1 VRKLPRD
8 RSRDRPVWRIRDDA
22 PAWHA
27 GCPLAVFG
35 PAQGVY
41 PSRWIARMPTDRRA
55 RMKHSDRIRFAR
67 RRTGLTQ
74 AGLAK
79 ALGVQRSAVSN
90 WESARG
96 SRPSATNM
104 IALAWAAAVSVEWL
118 TTGRGRVAVDGD
130 GAGQDAVPAVDAE
143 LVEDPGERELLAS
156 YRMLPPRLQLM
167 AQDLLRELARGRKPG

>member
-1 VRKLPRD
+1 
-8 RSRDRPVWRIRDDA
+8 
-22 PAWHA
+22 
-27 GCPLAVFG
+27 
-35 PAQGVY
+35 
-41 PSRWIARMPTDRRA
+41 MPTDRRA

-104 IALAWAAAVSVEWL
+104 IALARAAAVSVEWL

-130 GAGQDAVPAVDAE
+130 GDGASQDAVPAVDAE